1 MDSLAGRERGN
12 FRGSVTESGSWG
24 IPAELFGPGEPNLLV
39 DVLPA
44 PQGEAGDHFPAA
56 AVRVLPTV

>member
-1 MDSLAGRERGN
+1 MDRLAGREMGN
-12 FRGSVTESGSWG
+12 FRYFFAESGSLG
-24 IPAELFGPGEPNLLV
+24 IPAAQFGPGEPSLLV